1 MTIKIKSKHP
11 DYFKEFKCIG
21 GECKDSCCI
30 GWDIDIDKTTFK
42 QYFKVKDPEMK
53 RMFQKNVQN
62 KEDYEADEVDYGKV
76 KLKKGKRCP
85 FLDDCNYCVIHSKL
99 GEEYLSNVCTS
110 FPRIVNIIDGY
121 YEMSLDVACPEAAR
135 IILSK
140 ENGIKFEESN
150 EVLGK
155 HIVSSETNTQ
165 SKFYKDSPIKYFQEI
180 RKKSIDIM
188 QNRKF
193 SLSDRLYIL
202 GEFTNALEDEIE
214 YNFNNVVNF
223 IKNYDINVI
232 NDPYEKNNIR
242 YILQVDFFEKI
253 IEFLD
258 VFNEV
263 DADIFKQNTT
273 EIIDAFKLK
282 EDDKLRKY
290 SELYINSFDEFNNK
304 FMEPLSFIFENYL
317 VNLMFKNMFPF
328 SETDSV
334 FDGYMMLL
342 TKFSFIRFYLVGL
355 YINNKISSK
364 EDIIDLIQVFT
375 KTIEHHRSYLAD
387 SLGYI
392 KENDFDNLEFV
403 KTLI

>member
-1 MTIKIKSKHP
+1 MTIKITSKYP

-42 QYFKVKDPEMK
+42 QYFKVKDPDMK
-53 RMFQKNVQN
+53 RMFQKNIQN
-62 KEDYEADEVDYGKV
+62 KENYESDEIDYGKV

-85 FLDDCNYCVIHSKL
+85 FLDDCNYCVIHSNL

-140 ENGIKFEESN
+140 ENGIKFIENKET
-150 EVLGK
+150 LGK
-155 HIVSSETNTQ
+155 HIVSSETDTK
-165 SKFYKDSPIKYFQEI
+165 SKIYKDSPIKYFHEI
-180 RKKSIDIM
+180 REKSFEII
-188 QNRKF
+188 QNRNF
-193 SLSDRLYIL
+193 SLNDRLYIL

-214 YNFNNVVNF
+214 YNFNNVSNF

-232 NDPYEKNNIR
+232 NDSYEKSNIR

-273 EIIDAFKLK
+273 EIIEAFKLK

-290 SELYINSFDEFNNK
+290 SELYINAFEEFDEK
-304 FMEPLSFIFENYL
+304 FLEPLSFIFENYL

-342 TKFSFIRFYLVGL
+342 TKYSFIRFYLVGL

-375 KTIEHHRSYLAD
+375 KTIEHHRTYLAD

-403 KTLI
+403 KTLL